1 MNCLLGHCARTVHHK
16 PRFPLCCCTRQC
28 EQLRP
33 RHADADEQALAERH
47 DVRSCAPTPRHNL
60 PFSSP
65 RSRSQD
71 STSKPDI
78 SSTGS
83 GVGASRRAGFF
94 WSRPTWSQPPVPVS
108 EAPVSLP
115 AAVSLEHHTFINAL
129 AVERHAFAPAA
140 SRSHQLCQPAS
151 AYQPAFACL
160 PLLAGRPHACSTAL
174 TPSESLNTTTLAP
187 SSPNSPHRARTH
199 PTQPLALS
207 PYRLPQLGRDRM
219 RC

>member
-1 MNCLLGHCARTVHHK
+1 MRTRMSRLSPRGMMSDRVPPHHVTT
-16 PRFPLCCCTRQC
+16 F
-28 EQLRP
+28 
-33 RHADADEQALAERH
+33 
-47 DVRSCAPTPRHNL
+47 

-108 EAPVSLP
+108 EAPVSLR
-115 AAVSLEHHTFINAL
+115 AAVSLEHTFINAL

-160 PLLAGRPHACSTAL
+160 PLLAGRPHACGTAL
-174 TPSESLNTTTLAP
+174 TPSEFLNTTTLAP

-199 PTQPLALS
+199 PTQPPALS